1 MIPIHQT
8 EEQPG
13 KCDVLHFINTVNMKN
28 KLILTALL
36 FVCFTA
42 ANAQASNY
50 AYSLNSTNES
60 KARDTDKKNTT
71 VSISPNPSYTGD
83 ISVTSKSE
91 QELHFY
97 IFDLEG
103 TLIYQTVLKTKEKK
117 AINSLNKGTYMYNV
131 FANDESIEE
140 GKLIIK

>member
-1 MIPIHQT
+1 MIPIHQM

-13 KCDVLHFINTVNMKN
+13 KCVVLHFINTVNMKN

-36 FVCFTA
+36 FVFFSA

-60 KARDTDKKNTT
+60 KARNSDKKNNT

>member
-1 MIPIHQT
+1 MITIHLM
-8 EEQPG
+8 EERPG
-13 KCDVLHFINTVNMKN
+13 KCVVLHFINTVNMKN

-36 FVCFTA
+36 FVCFSA
-42 ANAQASNY
+42 ANAQAINY
-50 AYSLNSTNES
+50 SYSLSSTNES
-60 KARDTDKKNTT
+60 KAKFADKKNNT

-83 ISVTSKSE
+83 ISVTSKSD
-91 QELHFY
+91 QVLHFY

-103 TLIYQTVLKTKEKK
+103 TLIYQTELKSKEKK